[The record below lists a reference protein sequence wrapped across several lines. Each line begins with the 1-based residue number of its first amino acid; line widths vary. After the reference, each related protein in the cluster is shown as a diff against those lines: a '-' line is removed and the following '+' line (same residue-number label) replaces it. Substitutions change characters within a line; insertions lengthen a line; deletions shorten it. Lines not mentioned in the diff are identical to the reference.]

1 MRDLNLSYDCL
12 TGTAVRSKLR
22 NLRDTDPI
30 FWEELTLRDP
40 EILLPSENIPQA
52 EDEHDNTLNNVDD
65 SDVPIGA
72 VIENIVADVA
82 PRGYGVGVGGGF
94 EAEAAAERFEDEP
107 PAPEIDHIDGV
118 DTAGRELGRGKR
130 CKQPNRLYRDT
141 AFWRHNDADASD
153 AEDL

>member
-1 MRDLNLSYDCL
+1 VRDLNLSYDCL

-40 EILLPSENIPQA
+40 EMLLPPENIPQA
-52 EDEHDNTLNNVDD
+52 EDEHNDTLNNVDD

-72 VIENIVADVA
+72 VIENLIADVA

-94 EAEAAAERFEDEP
+94 EAEAAAEKFEDKP
-107 PAPEIDHIDGV
+107 PEIIIDGI
-118 DTAGRELGRGKR
+118 DTAGGELGRGKR

-141 AFWRHNDADASD
+141 AFWRHNDSDASD